1 MNLYDLEENIAK
13 AQSMLYVNEDGVL
26 QGHSEMIAEYDSLLL
41 SKTDKVESLAIYHKN
56 ELAISKMIAE
66 EIKNL
71 QKRKK
76 AHETKAESLK
86 TYLSNYVGS
95 KMETSKVKI
104 TFRKSQALA
113 YSEDFHAEDL
123 AQELQTIKITPNAA
137 AIKSRLKSDISIV
150 GVQLVEKQNIQIK

>member
-1 MNLYDLEENIAK
+1 MNLYNLDENIAK

-26 QGHSEMIAEYDSLLL
+26 QGESEMIAEYESLLL
-41 SKTDKVESLAIYHKN
+41 SKTDKIESLAIYHKN
-56 ELAISKMIAE
+56 ELAKAAMITA

-71 QKRKK
+71 QSREK
-76 AHETKAESLK
+76 AHKSKAEGLK
-86 TYLSNYVGS
+86 TYLSNYVDS

-137 AIKSRLKSDISIV
+137 AIKSRLKSDISID